1 MLRKYESLIEFIQE
15 IHTLKNALICVSEG
29 FIKEVNMLDTEQ
41 YLVLKEIMNM
51 NNIKVMEMKHN
62 AKSNIKAK

>member
-1 MLRKYESLIEFIQE
+1 MLIKYESLIEFIQE

-29 FIKEVNMLDTEQ
+29 FIKEVNMLDIEQ
-41 YLVLKEIMNM
+41 YSVLKEIMNM

-62 AKSNIKAK
+62 AKSNFKAK

>member
-41 YLVLKEIMNM
+41 YSVLKEIMNM

-62 AKSNIKAK
+62 AKSNFKAK